1 MVWPCNEDEVCR
13 KKTARVTEKEMG
25 GADNSKCARMALD
38 LLKDFPDCRLFLSF
52 DVSAPTSL
60 HISILMMA
68 TFLDLLPHARSFFR
82 QGIKDIVR
90 TPRPSCPPAVRLQ
103 KKWALEYGMPSTHAM
118 VGMSIPFSVILYTMS
133 RYQDIV
139 VGIILALLLMIP
151 VVPLVDSLDYYLLTN
166 RWSPII
172 LLSTGI
178 LLIIFYP
185 SSDRWTPTRGDTTMI
200 VSVCVGVHVGAWTN
214 FRLGILSPSPDMPP
228 YAVIWPTYA
237 MLGLGTLRTILGFCC
252 IVATRALC
260 KSASYATLCALLRLN
275 SRELKESRNSLHNR
289 EKIWLGFLSTDPSEV
304 QGLISVASKKNFCK
318 AVVLE
323 RGQALSRDDK

>member
-1 MVWPCNEDEVCR
+1 MVRPCNEDEVCR

-25 GADNSKCARMALD
+25 GADNSKCA
-38 LLKDFPDCRLFLSF
+38 
-52 DVSAPTSL
+52 
-60 HISILMMA
+60 
-68 TFLDLLPHARSFFR
+68 R

-289 EKIWLGFLSTDPSEV
+289 EKIVVEIYLNKEVAAPVYNAEINGQRSCWVDHMTPLSTTV
-304 QGLISVASKKNFCK
+304 GAIIANGGG
-318 AVVLE
+318 
-323 RGQALSRDDK
+323 R

>member
-1 MVWPCNEDEVCR
+1 MSC
-13 KKTARVTEKEMG
+13 TG
-25 GADNSKCARMALD
+25 
-38 LLKDFPDCRLFLSF
+38 
-52 DVSAPTSL
+52 
-60 HISILMMA
+60 
-68 TFLDLLPHARSFFR
+68 

-133 RYQDIV
+133 RYQITCSCVSFFFRKYSVPLGVMFAVAWCTLICMSRLYLGMHSLLDIV

-172 LLSTGI
+172 LLTAGI

-214 FRLGILSPSPDMPP
+214 FHLGILSPSPDMPP

-289 EKIWLGFLSTDPSEV
+289 EKIVVELSYTFITYFLVTLGGVKIGGRTALHNFGDAALALATE
-304 QGLISVASKKNFCK
+304 QKKTSLGWTC
-318 AVVLE
+318 LLPY
-323 RGQALSRDDK
+323 R

>member
-1 MVWPCNEDEVCR
+1 M
-13 KKTARVTEKEMG
+13 
-25 GADNSKCARMALD
+25 
-38 LLKDFPDCRLFLSF
+38 
-52 DVSAPTSL
+52 
-60 HISILMMA
+60 
-68 TFLDLLPHARSFFR
+68 
-82 QGIKDIVR
+82 
-90 TPRPSCPPAVRLQ
+90 
-103 KKWALEYGMPSTHAM
+103 
-118 VGMSIPFSVILYTMS
+118 
-133 RYQDIV
+133 
-139 VGIILALLLMIP
+139 MIP

-172 LLSTGI
+172 LLTAGI

-214 FRLGILSPSPDMPP
+214 FHLGILSPSPDMPP

-289 EKIWLGFLSTDPSEV
+289 EKIVVELSYTFITYFLLGFNTVYLLPSV
-304 QGLISVASKKNFCK
+304 SIRGPGLNLQCIQKIFCK
-318 AVVLE
+318 TLGLE
-323 RGQALSRDDK
+323 PGQTLFREDK